1 MQYMKSAAGLLVRLE
16 LGEEVLESL
25 GRLCETEDLHCA
37 TFSFIGAV
45 RDVTLGYWDVETR
58 QYQRRTFTGS
68 FEVLSCTGTI
78 ARSQLD
84 KPIVHTHMVLGGP
97 DFGTVGGHLFEA
109 RVSVT
114 LEGAIHPMPWSV
126 VRVPDPGTGL
136 ALMDVKGAKERQ

>member
-1 MQYMKSAAGLLVRLE
+1 MQYNRSKSGLLVRLE
-16 LGEEVLESL
+16 LGEEVLQSL
-25 GRLCETEDLHCA
+25 EQICEREDLRGA

-58 QYQRRTFTGS
+58 QYQRQFFTGS

-84 KPIVHTHMVLGGP
+84 RPVVHTHMVLGGP
-97 DFGTVGGHLFEA
+97 DFKTVGGHLFEA

-114 LEGAIHPMPWSV
+114 LEGTITLLPWSV
-126 VRVPDPGTGL
+126 VRIPDSGTGL
-136 ALMDVKGAKERQ
+136 ALMDVDGAQDR